1 MSDDPSDATPPRR
14 PGPSLFDL
22 WGRETVKD
30 IVLIVVAVPV
40 LVCLLLVP
48 VVATS
53 GGSWPGLLGLLV
65 LFVANWWILRLV
77 LRRWVAAGADRG
89 ESPPSHR

>member
-1 MSDDPSDATPPRR
+1 MSDGLPDPRPPRR
-14 PGPSLFDL
+14 PPPSLFSL

-30 IVLIVVAVPV
+30 MILLVAAVPV

-53 GGSWPGLLGLLV
+53 GGSWPGLLGLLL
-65 LFVANWWILRLV
+65 LFAASWWIVRLV
-77 LRRWVAAGADRG
+77 LRRWVAAGTGRG

>member
-1 MSDDPSDATPPRR
+1 MSDDLPDLRPPRR
-14 PGPSLFDL
+14 TPPSLFSL

-30 IVLIVVAVPV
+30 MVLLVAAMPV

-48 VVATS
+48 VIATS
-53 GGSWPGLLGLLV
+53 GGSWSGLLALLGA
-65 LFVANWWILRLV
+65 FIAIWWTLRLV

-89 ESPPSHR
+89 ESPPSPG